1 MAGTA
6 LKKRDERIAF
16 FRGVLLTGGIIE
28 PEAVDATAA
37 ALAARTTKIWL
48 KDKEL
53 AAEMAAVRPAERT
66 AAAPP
71 AAPAP
76 APDSTPEPAPQL
88 APERAPERATE
99 PASELPPAPALAP
112 AAEAAPEPAAALAP
126 APAPGPAS
134 ESTSE
139 PVASSTPPEAEPA
152 ASPAFD
158 PFAFSAVA
166 VMTRQGREG
175 LLRKLE
181 DIVSADDLKQLAD
194 AQHLTIDRSLDDLS
208 ELREAIV
215 KGVVQRIADRRAA
228 AS

>member
-16 FRGVLLTGGIIE
+16 FRGVLLTGGMIE
-28 PEAVDATAA
+28 SAAVDATAE

-53 AAEMAAVRPAERT
+53 AAEMAAVRPVERT
-66 AAAPP
+66 AASPP
-71 AAPAP
+71 AAPEIARESAQESSAESAPEPEPERAAELTSEPTSETAP
-76 APDSTPEPAPQL
+76 AP
-88 APERAPERATE
+88 
-99 PASELPPAPALAP
+99 ASEPVTDS
-112 AAEAAPEPAAALAP
+112 APEPAAALPP
-126 APAPGPAS
+126 APAPEPAS
-134 ESTSE
+134 GPE
-139 PVASSTPPEAEPA
+139 PSGTPPEAESA
-152 ASPAFD
+152 AAPAFD

-166 VMTRQGREG
+166 VMTRQGRDG

-181 DIVSADDLKQLAD
+181 DIVSADHLKQLAE
-194 AQHLTIDRSLDDLS
+194 AQHLAIDRSLDDLS
-208 ELREAIV
+208 KLREEIV